1 MSSICSRLPMSWSVK
16 ESARQRIRLILHCW
30 LACRLHIMAS
40 FMAGLNSTSFA
51 KGKSLIFCSM
61 TDAMP
66 FKFLTLPQH
75 NQDPAGVIPL
85 SRSELLCHLPQISRL
100 IVGIKRTAIQPRP
113 SVNDTDVQLRAK
125 LHRLSRFSPHNE
137 PNEGLAHADDP
148 VRHAVGTVIAHVPLL
163 LIDG

>member
-30 LACRLHIMAS
+30 LVCRLHIMAS

-75 NQDPAGVIPL
+75 NFLHMALSNVVSFGNADYFSDRGCNVIFTQYIMNCL
-85 SRSELLCHLPQISRL
+85 HQLIIIADIYIYLDLGHRNICCMESMSNLTSILPVARENANFLGRL
-100 IVGIKRTAIQPRP
+100 T
-113 SVNDTDVQLRAK
+113 TL
-125 LHRLSRFSPHNE
+125 
-137 PNEGLAHADDP
+137 
-148 VRHAVGTVIAHVPLL
+148 
-163 LIDG
+163 